1 MQGKG
6 LGGTFNSTTS
16 QITMF
21 APVNAAFTSN
31 MFQVSALVSQGQA
44 WTREGCHHTD
54 LFLGLSYRQ
63 RALLLSNVPLE
74 ATPQHPFLGLSHKR
88 RALLLPTVPLEA
100 TPQVAAVLRYC
111 LHCLLCVKQC

>member
-31 MFQVSALVSQGQA
+31 MFQVSTLVSQGEA
-44 WTREGCHHTD
+44 LTREGCHDTD

-63 RALLLSNVPLE
+63 RALLV
-74 ATPQHPFLGLSHKR
+74 
-88 RALLLPTVPLEA
+88 PTVPLEA
-100 TPQVAAVLRYC
+100 TSQMAVFRY
-111 LHCLLCVKQC
+111 CLLCVERC